1 MLLASLVL
9 ALVVPANDNEWV
21 RDISPQV
28 RLRWVRGEEP
38 VVWVLPG
45 KGESY
50 TQLAQRFCG
59 SAGKARALAGAN
71 PNLPQPLAGIR
82 LRIPWKLLS
91 ATKQAELLQALFPKD
106 ARVSEGWEHEVVAPW
121 GGEPESFWEVALWFT
136 GDGSRYLELRRA
148 NPHVPLF
155 PPVGARILVP
165 DKLLLPALRALPVK
179 RQASKVEPTHVP
191 TPPQGAQPP
200 RPTPTAATPTPE
212 PTPVPSL
219 AEVVP
224 PTPTGASRR
233 RERQRWQA
241 PPGVPLEYD
250 ENEAVYRLAPGE
262 ALYSAVVV
270 RFTGLLHAADVNAT
284 AMNLAELSGISD
296 VTAIPVGYPIRIP
309 FDLLL
314 PEYLPL
320 GHPRRQ
326 EWEKEREELS
336 AIRRVL
342 RAANLDG
349 IHVILDAGHGGSDT
363 GAVANGMWEA
373 TYTYDVMTRLKAV
386 LERETKATVWL
397 LVRDEDLADRP
408 ENKDELPKRR
418 RQRLLTSPP
427 YQLED
432 SSTGVHLRW
441 VLTNALLK
449 KLAEKGVD
457 RERVVFVSIH
467 ADSLHPSVRGLM
479 VYVPGRKFRPRHVRA
494 PSYLPR
500 VAELATG
507 GQARF
512 SPRWSARS
520 EALSLQ
526 LADSLVASARRFNI
540 PVHAFDPVR
549 SYVIR
554 GGGAWVPAVLRF
566 SAVPTSVLVEIVNL
580 NNEEDRKL
588 LLSWRFREKL
598 AHAIAA
604 GLAEGFSR

>member
-1 MLLASLVL
+1 MLASLVL
-9 ALVVPANDNEWV
+9 AMVVPASDKEWV
-21 RDISPQV
+21 SELSAQV
-28 RLRWVRGEEP
+28 RVRWVRGEEP
-38 VVWVLPG
+38 VVWVLPS
-45 KGESY
+45 KGEGY
-50 TQLAQRFCG
+50 TQLAQRLCG

-71 PNLPQPLAGIR
+71 PNLTQPLAGIR

-91 ATKQAELLQALFPKD
+91 ATKQAELLQTLFPKD
-106 ARVSEGWEHEVVAPW
+106 ARVSGGWEHEVVAPW

-136 GDGSRYLELRRA
+136 GDGSRYLELRQA
-148 NPHVPLF
+148 NPQVPLF

-165 DKLLLPALRALPVK
+165 EKLLLPALRALPVK
-179 RQASKVEPTHVP
+179 KEATQVEPTPVP
-191 TPPQGAQPP
+191 APPQGTQPS
-200 RPTPTAATPTPE
+200 RPTPTGAAPTPE
-212 PTPVPSL
+212 PTPAPSP
-219 AEVVP
+219 AKAAP
-224 PTPTGASRR
+224 PTPTGTSRGR
-233 RERQRWQA
+233 KSQRWQA
-241 PPGVPLEYD
+241 PPGVPLEYG
-250 ENEAVYRLAPGE
+250 EHEAVYRLAPGE

-363 GAVANGMWEA
+363 GAVANGVWEA
-373 TYTYDVMTRLKAV
+373 TYTYDVMTRLKGV

-408 ENKDELPKRR
+408 EDTDQLPKRR

-427 YQLED
+427 YELED

-457 RERVVFVSIH
+457 SERVVFVSIH

-479 VYVPGRKFRPRHVRA
+479 VYVPGRKFRPRQVRA

-500 VAELATG
+500 VAELARG
-507 GQARF
+507 GRANF
-512 SPRWSARS
+512 TPRWSARS

-566 SAVPTSVLVEIVNL
+566 SSVPTSVLVEIANL